1 MIVIATL
8 FRKLQTVKELVR
20 PLSKKHRLRRPF
32 DNEHV
37 KASQTLVKSG
47 WENFH
52 HILSSF

>member
-8 FRKLQTVKELVR
+8 FRKLHTVKELVR